1 VPKHSM
7 KVIEP
12 SRLQSVR
19 VLAGLGLAL
28 VLSDSSFGQGP
39 IPAQRN
45 IARPTVSPYLNI
57 VNGSG
62 NRGLNYF
69 TQVRP
74 QQQFR
79 SFGAGV
85 ERQLQTLN
93 SRADGT
99 TLIDETGTQAARSTG
114 HSTSFLNTAG
124 YFSVGGGASA
134 AGGGSS
140 RARPSG
146 GLSQAGPLTGA
157 GQQATARRGR

>member
-1 VPKHSM
+1 MPKRHRE
-7 KVIEP
+7 VIEERRFQP
-12 SRLQSVR
+12 VR
-19 VLAGLGLAL
+19 VLAGLGLAI
-28 VLSDSSFGQGP
+28 VLSDSCFGQGP

-57 VNGSG
+57 ANGSG

-85 ERQLQTLN
+85 EQQLQTLN
-93 SRADGT
+93 SGVGGT
-99 TLIDETGTQAARSTG
+99 TLIDETGRQASRSTG

-124 YFSVGGGASA
+124 YFSGGARPFA
-134 AGGGSS
+134 GMAQAGGGQRS
-140 RARPSG
+140 
-146 GLSQAGPLTGA
+146 GA
-157 GQQATARRGR
+157 GRGR